1 MEDTLF
7 SRFATDNLAKA
18 DDKLS
23 EDVIS
28 TKFFTRLLN
37 NTQKKVESLNY
48 DTRKNLI
55 DYDHVLSNQ
64 RELIYKQRD
73 KILISLD
80 NKDILYRMLDS
91 VIDYLIYQSHNKPN
105 EDIIDIKKLI
115 DLATQNIFYDNY
127 LNQDEYYG
135 LKFEQ
140 IKTKLK
146 KDCINFFEQKEQLM
160 TPTIFNQIL
169 SEIMIS
175 NIDEEWTKHLDITS
189 KIREGVNL
197 RAYEQKAPLN
207 IYVEDS
213 DKLFEKLK
221 HNVAWKTV
229 CSIGKI
235 NYVHQDYSDLNSE
248 FIVNDNEINEN
259 NNSIDFENFNE
270 SIPTDQTIQES
281 FDGNQLDNEDDKN
294 NN

>member
-1 MEDTLF
+1 MAGRGTDIKLSPESLEAGGLCVIGTERSDSRRIDNQLRGRAGRQGDIGESRFFISMEDTLF

-73 KILISLD
+73 KILISSD

-91 VIDYLIYQSHNKPN
+91 VIDDLIYQSHNKPN

-175 NIDEEWTKHLDITS
+175 NIDEE
-189 KIREGVNL
+189 
-197 RAYEQKAPLN
+197 
-207 IYVEDS
+207 
-213 DKLFEKLK
+213 
-221 HNVAWKTV
+221 
-229 CSIGKI
+229 
-235 NYVHQDYSDLNSE
+235 
-248 FIVNDNEINEN
+248 
-259 NNSIDFENFNE
+259 
-270 SIPTDQTIQES
+270 
-281 FDGNQLDNEDDKN
+281 
-294 NN
+294 

>member
-1 MEDTLF
+1 MG
-7 SRFATDNLAKA
+7 
-18 DDKLS
+18 LS
-23 EDVIS
+23 
-28 TKFFTRLLN
+28 
-37 NTQKKVESLNY
+37 
-48 DTRKNLI
+48 
-55 DYDHVLSNQ
+55 
-64 RELIYKQRD
+64 
-73 KILISLD
+73 
-80 NKDILYRMLDS
+80 
-91 VIDYLIYQSHNKPN
+91 
-105 EDIIDIKKLI
+105 
-115 DLATQNIFYDNY
+115 
-127 LNQDEYYG
+127 
-135 LKFEQ
+135 LK
-140 IKTKLK
+140 
-146 KDCINFFEQKEQLM
+146 
-160 TPTIFNQIL
+160 
-169 SEIMIS
+169 IMIS